1 MLLVGK
7 DTMPNG
13 KPRPAKKSLVETIES
28 DLSSHLKLSE
38 LSADSINLLNLLTLI
53 VDIEYRRKYGG
64 SIDWQ
69 QGRGYS
75 KQSKE
80 DLADQLP
87 PIDDSGSARLT
98 SMGDN

>member
-1 MLLVGK
+1 MPYGK
-7 DTMPNG
+7 
-13 KPRPAKKSLVETIES
+13 KKRAEKSLVEKIES

-69 QGRGYS
+69 EGRGYS
-75 KQSKE
+75 KQSNE

-87 PIDDSGSARLT
+87 PIDDSGSARLS

>member
-1 MLLVGK
+1 
-7 DTMPNG
+7 MPSG
-13 KPRPAKKSLVETIES
+13 IPKRREKHSLTDIIDR
-28 DLSSHLKLSE
+28 DLASHLKLSE

-69 QGRGYS
+69 DGRGYNKRS
-75 KQSKE
+75 NE

-87 PIDDSGSARLT
+87 PIDKSGSARLS